1 MLTFGLSAQVTLLT
15 PKAQRKSCIAQVKS
29 NTDNLK
35 SFKKKKKLCN
45 LKYFNTILSHLKY

>member
-1 MLTFGLSAQVTLLT
+1 MLTFGLSAQVNLLT

-35 SFKKKKKLCN
+35 SFKKKKN
-45 LKYFNTILSHLKY
+45 YVISNISTLSFAI